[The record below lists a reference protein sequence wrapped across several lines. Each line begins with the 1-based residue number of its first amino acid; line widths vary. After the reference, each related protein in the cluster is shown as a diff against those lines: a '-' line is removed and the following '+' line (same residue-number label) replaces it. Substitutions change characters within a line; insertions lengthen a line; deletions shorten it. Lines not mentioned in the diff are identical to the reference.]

1 MSFTKRC
8 SSRRTFD
15 QEVRALTAWRC
26 EPMPVLLRADP
37 STLDVE
43 MTRLA
48 GSEPPV
54 EDIEVWRAAGA
65 WRRRFMV
72 EQDEDDMPLSV
83 ALQRRLDSWSGGGH
97 SLRGEHAD
105 VRRVRCHRDFQP
117 QNWLWSEGTLGVVDF
132 EHAAPDHPLTDLVK
146 VLDHLPM
153 ADSRFAAF
161 VGGPLSEGE
170 VQQLLDLRLLHGLA
184 TLAWGRRHEDEGFIA
199 LGQRVLAELQ
209 RAQI

>member
-15 QEVRALTAWRC
+15 QEVRALTDWRC
-26 EPMPVLLRADP
+26 EPMPRLLRADAAA
-37 STLDVE
+37 LVVE
-43 MTRLA
+43 MTRLP
-48 GSEPPV
+48 GGQPPV
-54 EDIEVWRAAGA
+54 DDIEVWRAAGA

-72 EQDEDDMPLSV
+72 EQDEDDMPLAV
-83 ALQRRLDSWSGGGH
+83 ALQKRLDSWSGGGH
-97 SLRGEHAD
+97 RLRGDHTR
-105 VRRVRCHRDFQP
+105 VSRVRCHRDFQP
-117 QNWLWSEGTLGVVDF
+117 QNWMWFEGALAVVDF

-146 VLDHLPM
+146 VLDHLTMDDP
-153 ADSRFAAF
+153 RFTAF
-161 VGGPLSEGE
+161 VGGPLSEGD

-184 TLAWGRRHEDEGFIA
+184 TLAWGRRHEDDGFIA